1 MTNSINKK
9 DELLEKY
16 NEGFLTSEYL
26 KNYINCHHHDL
37 YISSSLIKL
46 LIKENKMELLK
57 IIFDNLKFYDN
68 DIIK

>member
-26 KNYINCHHHDL
+26 KNYINCHHYDL